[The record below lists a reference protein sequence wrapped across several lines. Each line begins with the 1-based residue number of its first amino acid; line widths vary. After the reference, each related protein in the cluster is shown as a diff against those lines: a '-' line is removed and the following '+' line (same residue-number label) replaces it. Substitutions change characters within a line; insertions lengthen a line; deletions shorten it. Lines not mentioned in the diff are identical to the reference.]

1 MRVGHAQKNH
11 LHAPCSAR
19 APAITGAIPEPNP
32 YELSAHVHKFEQSK
46 KCRNHSHGDQ
56 PIVDTSFSE
65 GYKIRYYNLCQRGD
79 SPSSDALNDLIMM
92 SDMTLYEDGFS
103 PPLPPMRKLRL
114 VDAPHRTLPT
124 AKKRI

>member
-1 MRVGHAQKNH
+1 MRVSHAQKNH

-19 APAITGAIPEPNP
+19 APDITGAIPEPNP
-32 YELSAHVHKFEQSK
+32 YELNTHEFDQPKTSTKRS
-46 KCRNHSHGDQ
+46 HSDQ
-56 PIVDTSFSE
+56 PIVNAPFSE
-65 GYKIRYYNLCQRGD
+65 GYEIRDYNLCQRGD
-79 SPSSDALNDLIMM
+79 SPSSDALNDLIMV